1 MKLVA
6 AQGTCMCIGKFGARE
21 AGREK
26 SLSRGKILRKF
37 VVLGSERR
45 SVWLA
50 CCK

>member
-6 AQGTCMCIGKFGARE
+6 AQGMCMCIGKFGARE

-45 SVWLA
+45 SFVAGML
-50 CCK
+50 